1 MKLVSFLLLL
11 AGLGAAGCASLDIQ
25 GRANLGRHPRV
36 FVEERLNDNLGIHR
50 TIARELG
57 ALGYETST
65 GPLTMMPD
73 EAQLVVTYDARET
86 WDFRP
91 YLIELNVTVRPA
103 RDYNRVIATARYFR
117 PGLTSKSP
125 DLMVRETLEKLFPAR
140 QT

>member
-11 AGLGAAGCASLDIQ
+11 AGLCAAGCASLDIQ

-57 ALGYETST
+57 ALGYETAT

>member
-11 AGLGAAGCASLDIQ
+11 AGLCATGCASLDIQ